1 MTPLEIEVKFHITD
15 MPVLRQRIIDLG
27 GISAGRDFESNAT
40 YDDSTQSLK
49 AREML
54 LRLRR
59 TGNGH
64 TLTLK
69 APSSSDST
77 EYKVMT
83 ELESRVS
90 EPDALHDMLET
101 LGYRIWR
108 RYEKWRETITL
119 GDVVFCLDSLPF
131 GDCLE
136 IEGPGPHIRSMAA
149 HLGLNWSKRILINYY
164 GIFDIIRTRMAL
176 PFDDITFDQF
186 RGIAVDFSE
195 YAQLLEAG

>member
-15 MPVLRQRIIDLG
+15 MPGLRQRILDL
-27 GISAGRDFESNAT
+27 SARCTGRVFESNAT
-40 YDDSTQSLK
+40 YDDSAQSLK
-49 AREML
+49 ARGML

-59 TGNGH
+59 TENGH

-69 APSSSDST
+69 APPSSDST
-77 EYKVMT
+77 EYKVLT
-83 ELESRVS
+83 ELESLVS
-90 EPDALHDMLET
+90 EPDALHGILKV
-101 LGYRIWR
+101 LGYRIRR
-108 RYEKWRETITL
+108 RYEKWRETFTL

-136 IEGPGPHIRSMAA
+136 IEGPGPSIRSVAED
-149 HLGLNWSKRILINYY
+149 LGLNWSKRILINYY
-164 GIFDIIRTRMAL
+164 GMFDIIRARMAL

-186 RGIAVDFSE
+186 RGIDIDLSE